1 MKQHKNILVCT
12 DFSEDASHAI
22 VHALDLAKKDGAWLH
37 ILHMPHSPY
46 RYCKHIVNE
55 HTPEGAPYGEAF
67 FCEEIAKRAEDAL
80 RKEYENELGDFQ
92 DYSIAVRDGAP
103 EIEIIRYAKKN
114 DIDEIV
120 MGAVGKHEQDRL
132 ERGST
137 VDNVH
142 KYCHFPISTVNGQP
156 PFRNPRPPIQR
167 HGALPEI
174 TEQSPVA
181 P

>member
-1 MKQHKNILVCT
+1 MKQGKNILVCT
-12 DFSEDASHAI
+12 DFSEDAAHAV
-22 VHALDLAKKDGAWLH
+22 VHALDLAKKDGAQLHVLH
-37 ILHMPHSPY
+37 IPHSPY
-46 RYCKHIVNE
+46 RYCKHIVDE

-67 FCEEIAKRAEDAL
+67 FDGEVERRAEEAL
-80 RKEYENELGDFQ
+80 REEYETKLGDFQ
-92 DYSIAVRDGAP
+92 DYSFVVRHGSP

-156 PFRNPRPPIQR
+156 VSRN
-167 HGALPEI
+167 A
-174 TEQSPVA
+174 
-181 P
+181 